1 MPYFTARG
9 LYVDFSSRI
18 VSNRSKK
25 PMAPAKPVKYPYSA
39 FVRQTLACSPVKNIP
54 DSVAA
59 SLSSLF
65 SRDFKH
71 GETVAVAVG
80 SRGIDKINSIVYHCV
95 RDIEKMGLKPFII
108 PAMGSHGGATA
119 EGQIKVLENLG
130 ITEAETGVPILPDM
144 ETESIGNLPCGLDI
158 HISKRAL
165 LADHVV
171 VINRIKPH
179 TKFRAEIESGLCK
192 MLTIGLGKE
201 KGATAFHNH
210 AVRHGFGIIEEA
222 AGIVL
227 KKIRLLFGL
236 ALIEDGHGN
245 LSKIEAVLSST
256 LIGRE
261 KELLKD
267 AGKMMGSIPF
277 DSLDLLIVDFF
288 GKDISGIGMDSNITG
303 RHRDIVGNFYA
314 SPHAKR
320 IFVRDLSPGSDGNGN
335 GIGIADIT
343 TTRLVKG
350 LDIEKTYA
358 NAIAA
363 ISPEKAAIPV
373 HFETDRK
380 CLDVC
385 AKTLGL
391 DSMENARIVRIKSTK
406 NLEHIQ
412 VSKALEHEIESNPNI
427 ERVSQWESFK
437 FDENNNLLPFPSP
450 VS

>member
-1 MPYFTARG
+1 M
-9 LYVDFSSRI
+9 V
-18 VSNRSKK
+18 
-25 PMAPAKPVKYPYSA
+25 PAKIIKYPDTALLSQKLSSFPLTDVSGA
-39 FVRQTLACSPVKNIP
+39 VVSSVSPVSSGFNI
-54 DSVAA
+54 
-59 SLSSLF
+59 
-65 SRDFKH
+65 RH

-80 SRGIDKINSIVYHCV
+80 SRGINKINSIVYNCV
-95 RDIEKMGLKPFII
+95 RYLEKIGLKPFII

-119 EGQIKVLENLG
+119 DGQRKVLEKLG
-130 ITEAETGVPILPDM
+130 ITESEIGVPIHTEM
-144 ETESIGNLPCGLDI
+144 ETEIVGKLPCGLNI

-165 LADHVV
+165 LADHVM

-179 TKFRAEIESGLCK
+179 TKFRAEIESGLSK

-201 KGATAFHNH
+201 EGASAFHNF
-210 AVRHGFGIIEEA
+210 AVRNGFGIIEQA
-222 AGIVL
+222 AGIVI

-236 ALIEDGHGN
+236 ALIEDGYGN
-245 LSKIEAVLSST
+245 LSKIEAVLPSA

-267 AGKMMGSIPF
+267 ARKMMGSIPF
-277 DSLDLLIVDFF
+277 DFLDLLIVDFF

-303 RHRDIVGNFYA
+303 RHRDIVGDFYA

-335 GIGIADIT
+335 GIGLADIT
-343 TTRLVKG
+343 TNRLVNG
-350 LDIEKTYA
+350 LDMEKTYA

-363 ISPEKAAIPV
+363 ISPEKAAVPV
-373 HFETDRK
+373 HFDTDRK
-380 CLDVC
+380 CLDAC

-406 NLEHIQ
+406 HLEYIQ
-412 VSKALEHEIESNPNI
+412 VSKALEPEIESKPNI
-427 ERVSQWESFK
+427 ERVSQWEPLM
-437 FDENNNLLPFPSP
+437 FDSDDNLLPFPTP